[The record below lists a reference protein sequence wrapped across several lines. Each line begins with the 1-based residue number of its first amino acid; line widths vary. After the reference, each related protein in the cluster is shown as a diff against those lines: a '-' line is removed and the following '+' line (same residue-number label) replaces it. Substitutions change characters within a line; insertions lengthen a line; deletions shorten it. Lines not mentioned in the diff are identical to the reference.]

1 MIDCLMLFI
10 DFCLFDIKVLCLID
24 FEYIFIYKIYIVIDL
39 DIMGMLIGEG
49 QYVMI
54 FFFEI
59 YYVFLI
65 YGFGENVDLYFLLID
80 LEQVG
85 YYFFEFN
92 EM

>member
-1 MIDCLMLFI
+1 
-10 DFCLFDIKVLCLID
+10 
-24 FEYIFIYKIYIVIDL
+24 
-39 DIMGMLIGEG
+39 
-49 QYVMI
+49 MI

-65 YGFGENVDLYFLLID
+65 YSFGENVDLYFLLID

>member
-1 MIDCLMLFI
+1 
-10 DFCLFDIKVLCLID
+10 
-24 FEYIFIYKIYIVIDL
+24 
-39 DIMGMLIGEG
+39 
-49 QYVMI
+49 MI